1 MWPPW
6 GTAPA
11 ARPVRAPWTVI
22 GTCSAWSFRRM
33 ARTSSSVVGNEILDA
48 SPDVRDSSRPYSSN
62 SSLKGLMA
70 ADTQTPPLVNYS
82 ICREMLPHR
91 FVDVTETVSII
102 GEFYVCAIRQAAAFS
117 RQALYLTRSFPSLPC
132 MQLALEKLEIFLAS
146 LTCGDVNPSS
156 IWSEIGQVAAD
167 TVGIDSQSQ

>member
-70 ADTQTPPLVNYS
+70 ADTRTPPLVNYS
-82 ICREMLPHR
+82 VCREMLPHR

-102 GEFYVCAIRQAAAFS
+102 GEFYVCAIRRTATFS
-117 RQALYLTRSFPSLPC
+117 RQTLYLTRPSHRSH
-132 MQLALEKLEIFLAS
+132 AHNWRSKKLEIFFSVSHLRRCKPVKHLVRNWS
-146 LTCGDVNPSS
+146 SCG
-156 IWSEIGQVAAD
+156 
-167 TVGIDSQSQ
+167 